1 MKLLKQ
7 ENVQIVD
14 RAVTWEEAI
23 CISVEPLEKNGYV
36 RSEYKEEIIKSVK
49 EKGPYIV
56 LSEDIVLPHARPE
69 QGVNQSQI
77 AITLFKKPVRFSE
90 DYASTR
96 LFIALAA
103 TNGGEHLKTLSDI
116 AELFQDEEKLQHILQ
131 SENEKYLYQQFVL

>member
-7 ENVQIVD
+7 ENVQIID
-14 RAVTWEEAI
+14 RTVTWEEAI
-23 CISVEPLEKNGYV
+23 RISVEPLERNGYV
-36 RSEYKEEIIKSVK
+36 QSEYKEEIIKSVK

-77 AITLFKKPVRFSE
+77 AITLFKNPVRFNE

-103 TNGGEHLKTLSDI
+103 TNGGEHLQTLSDI
-116 AELFQDEEKLQHILQ
+116 AELFQDEEKLQRILQ
-131 SENEKYLYQQFVL
+131 SENEEYLYMQFES